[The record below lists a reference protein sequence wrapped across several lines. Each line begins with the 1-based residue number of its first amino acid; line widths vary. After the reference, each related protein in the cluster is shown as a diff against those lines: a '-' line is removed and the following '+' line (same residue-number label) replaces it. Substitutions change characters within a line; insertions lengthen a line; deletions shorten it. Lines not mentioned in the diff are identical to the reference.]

1 MLLKEFRSKFTNEL
15 QGEFPKEEI
24 QSFFN
29 ILTESFLK
37 MSRLD
42 VALDPEK
49 KLSETQ
55 LDQFG
60 DALLR
65 LKKHEPIQY
74 ITGETQFFGLN
85 FKVNKSVLIPRPE
98 TEDLVLWILDDFNER
113 KEELKI
119 LDIGTG
125 SGCIAV
131 SLAKNLPQAKIT
143 AIDISVEA
151 IDTARENAEL
161 NQVEIE
167 FKQADILQM
176 TELPEQYDVIVS
188 NPPYVREL
196 EKEDMQRNVL
206 EFEPE
211 TALYV
216 KDHDPLLF
224 YEKISELAVNSLKN
238 KGAVYFEINQ
248 YLGEE
253 TEKILIGKNF
263 RTILKKDIFEVDRM
277 LKGTRA

>member
-161 NQVEIE
+161 NQVEID

-277 LKGTRA
+277 LKGTRT

>member
-131 SLAKNLPQAKIT
+131 SLAKNLLQAKIT

-161 NQVEIE
+161 NQVEID

-277 LKGTRA
+277 LKGTRT

>member
-151 IDTARENAEL
+151 IDAARENAEL

>member
-1 MLLKEFRSKFTNEL
+1 MLLTEFKSKFVNEL
-15 QGEFPKEEI
+15 KGEFPKEEV

-29 ILTESFLK
+29 ILTDSFLK

-42 VALDPEK
+42 VALAPEK
-49 KLSETQ
+49 KLTETQ
-55 LDQFG
+55 LEEFEV
-60 DALLR
+60 ALLR
-65 LKKHEPIQY
+65 LKNHEPIQY
-74 ITGETQFFGLN
+74 ITGETEFFGLK

-98 TEDLVLWILDDFNER
+98 TEDLVLWILDDFKER

-125 SGCIAV
+125 SGCIAI
-131 SLAKNLPQAKIT
+131 SLAKNLAQAKIT
-143 AIDISVEA
+143 AIDISEDA
-151 IDTARENAEL
+151 IETARQNAEL

-167 FKQADILQM
+167 FKQTDILQM
-176 TELPEQYDVIVS
+176 TELPEYYDVIVS

-224 YEKISELAVNSLKN
+224 YEKISELAVNSLKSN
-238 KGAVYFEINQ
+238 GTVYFETNQ
-248 YLGEE
+248 YLGKE
-253 TEKILIGKNF
+253 TKRILTGKNF
-263 RTILKKDIFEVDRM
+263 HTILKKDIFEVDRM
-277 LKGTRA
+277 LKGTKA

>member
-1 MLLKEFRSKFTNEL
+1 MLLTEFKSKFVNEL
-15 QGEFPKEEI
+15 KGEFPKEEV

-29 ILTESFLK
+29 ILTDSFLK

-42 VALDPEK
+42 VALAPEK
-49 KLSETQ
+49 KLTETQ
-55 LDQFG
+55 LEEFEV
-60 DALLR
+60 ALLR
-65 LKKHEPIQY
+65 LKNHEPIQY
-74 ITGETQFFGLN
+74 ITGETEFFGLK

-98 TEDLVLWILDDFNER
+98 TEDLVLWILDDFKER

-125 SGCIAV
+125 SGCIAI
-131 SLAKNLPQAKIT
+131 SLAKNLAQAKIT
-143 AIDISVEA
+143 AIDISEDA
-151 IDTARENAEL
+151 IETARQNAEL

-167 FKQADILQM
+167 FKQTDILQM
-176 TELPEQYDVIVS
+176 TELPEYYDVIVS

-224 YEKISELAVNSLKN
+224 YEKISELAVNSLKSN
-238 KGAVYFEINQ
+238 GTVYFEINQ
-248 YLGEE
+248 YLGKE
-253 TEKILIGKNF
+253 TKRILTGKNF
-263 RTILKKDIFEVDRM
+263 HTILKKDIFEVDRM
-277 LKGTRA
+277 LKGTKA

>member
-131 SLAKNLPQAKIT
+131 SLAKNLLQAKIT

-161 NQVEIE
+161 NQVEID

>member
-1 MLLKEFRSKFTNEL
+1 MLLSEFKSKFVNEL
-15 QGEFPKEEI
+15 KGEFPKEEI

-29 ILTESFLK
+29 ILTGSFLK

-49 KLSETQ
+49 ILSETE
-55 LDQFG
+55 LEQFE
-60 DALLR
+60 DALFR

-74 ITGETQFFGLN
+74 ITGKTEFFGLK

-98 TEDLVLWILDDFNER
+98 TEDLVLWILDDFKER
-113 KEELKI
+113 KEDLKI

-125 SGCIAV
+125 SGCIAI

-143 AIDISVEA
+143 AIDISEEVIE
-151 IDTARENAEL
+151 TARENAEL
-161 NQVEIE
+161 NQIEIE

-176 TELPEQYDVIVS
+176 TELPEHYDVIVS

-224 YEKISELAVNSLKN
+224 YEKISELAANSLKSN
-238 KGAVYFEINQ
+238 GAVYFEINQ

-253 TEKILIGKNF
+253 TEKILTGKNF
-263 RTILKKDIFEVDRM
+263 HTILKKDIFEVDRM
-277 LKGTRA
+277 LKGTKA

>member
-161 NQVEIE
+161 NQVEID

>member
-131 SLAKNLPQAKIT
+131 SLAKNLLQAKIT

>member
-29 ILTESFLK
+29 ILTGSFLK

-161 NQVEIE
+161 NQVEID